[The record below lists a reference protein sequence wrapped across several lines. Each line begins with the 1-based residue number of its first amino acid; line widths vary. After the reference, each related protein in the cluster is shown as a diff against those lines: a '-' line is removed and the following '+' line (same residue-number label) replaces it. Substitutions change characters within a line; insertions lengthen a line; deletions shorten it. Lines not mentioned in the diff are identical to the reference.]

1 MASLLSLPGGYY
13 EQKAYLREAVRLGIP
28 LLRPDINSSG
38 FGFCSEE
45 YGIRVGLDAVK
56 GCGPEAVASLVRSRR
71 KDGDF
76 MSLADFLD
84 RMKDSRVGMQILRGW
99 IASGACDCFGLSRRY
114 MLNILGERDFGTV
127 RNVSV
132 QSYTAETEDDR
143 IMEKRALGFPL
154 HSAPSPRWIQF
165 TDRYNIVNITS
176 LACSARRSRVRICGI
191 VVYSRRSKSAD
202 GNYFLSLVVQDL
214 TGMVEVVLYPDI
226 YKMCLY
232 ELNPN
237 GMMIEGIVKSDDG
250 TARVIA
256 QRIKALSSA

>member
-1 MASLLSLPGGYY
+1 
-13 EQKAYLREAVRLGIP
+13 
-28 LLRPDINSSG
+28 
-38 FGFCSEE
+38 
-45 YGIRVGLDAVK
+45 
-56 GCGPEAVASLVRSRR
+56 
-71 KDGDF
+71 
-76 MSLADFLD
+76 
-84 RMKDSRVGMQILRGW
+84 
-99 IASGACDCFGLSRRY
+99 

-154 HSAPSPRWIQF
+154 HSTPSPRWIQF